1 MSLVR
6 QLAKANAREAERRR
20 VEEEQANR
28 NISIEAI
35 PNTVPAPDVNSD
47 SFHNMTYT
55 ETYLG
60 AIDFQ
65 RVQDSVAVVIPKK
78 RGKYEKYT
86 DKERY
91 DIGKYGSEYGATA
104 AVRKFKKD
112 YPSLNGSTV
121 RCMKKK
127 YEDLLKYNRSG
138 ITEKVIKNRSKGRP
152 FMLGP
157 IDEMVQSYIKE
168 IRERGGMSPGY

>member
-1 MSLVR
+1 MAGV
-6 QLAKANAREAERRR
+6 
-20 VEEEQANR
+20 
-28 NISIEAI
+28 I
-35 PNTVPAPDVNSD
+35 PN
-47 SFHNMTYT
+47 
-55 ETYLG
+55 
-60 AIDFQ
+60 I
-65 RVQDSVAVVIPKK
+65 

-112 YPSLNGSTV
+112 YPSLNESTV

-138 ITEKVIKNRSKGRP
+138 ITEKVIKNRAKGRP
-152 FMLGP
+152 LMLGP
-157 IDEMVQSYIKE
+157 IDEMVQSYIKA
-168 IRERGGMSPGY
+168 IRARGGHVSWLLAEATARALIDNHPEMNLGHIELEGTS

>member
-6 QLAKANAREAERRR
+6 QPVKANAREA
-20 VEEEQANR
+20 EEEQANR

-55 ETYLG
+55 ETCIG

-65 RVQDSVAVVIPKK
+65 CVQDSVAVVIPNK

-112 YPSLNGSTV
+112 YPSLNKSTV
-121 RCMKKK
+121 
-127 YEDLLKYNRSG
+127 
-138 ITEKVIKNRSKGRP
+138 V
-152 FMLGP
+152 
-157 IDEMVQSYIKE
+157 V
-168 IRERGGMSPGY
+168 

>member
-55 ETYLG
+55 EICLG
-60 AIDFQ
+60 DIAFQ
-65 RVQDSVAVVIPKK
+65 HVQDSVAVVIPNK

-91 DIGKYGSEYGATA
+91 WKIWQRIWTNSSGKK
-104 AVRKFKKD
+104 VQKRLPLVKRKYSSF
-112 YPSLNGSTV
+112 
-121 RCMKKK
+121 
-127 YEDLLKYNRSG
+127 YE
-138 ITEKVIKNRSKGRP
+138 
-152 FMLGP
+152 
-157 IDEMVQSYIKE
+157 KE
-168 IRERGGMSPGY
+168 ILRLVEIQQIGHYGKSNQKYTKR